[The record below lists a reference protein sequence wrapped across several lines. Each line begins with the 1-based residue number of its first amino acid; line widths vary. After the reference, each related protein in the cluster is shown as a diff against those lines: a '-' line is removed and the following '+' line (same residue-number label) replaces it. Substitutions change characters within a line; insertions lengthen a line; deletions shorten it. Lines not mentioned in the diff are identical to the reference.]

1 MRFGFFKNR
10 DKKVLTKHKKVKV
23 GLALGG
29 GASRGLAHIGVIK
42 AFEENNIDFDFI
54 AGTSVGSIIGAF
66 WASGK
71 NSSQMIDIA
80 KSVKVKD
87 IRRSK
92 FFMPSKTK
100 GIEELIVENIGNI
113 DISTLKKPFAAVA
126 VDLITAQEVAMTSGE
141 LEKAVAGSCAIPGVF
156 NPVEF
161 RGMHLVDG
169 GLQNNIPSDI
179 PRYFDCDYVVAVDV
193 NATRGGGT
201 ESLKLLDILKT
212 TIGIMNRA
220 NSIRGYIDADI
231 VIKPSMSK
239 YKSTK
244 LDEIDEMIAEGYKAG
259 LDCIDRILEL
269 ISRKPKRIIKK
280 KNKLI
285 QAKKPL
291 II

>member
-1 MRFGFFKNR
+1 MNFGIFNKNKPLR
-10 DKKVLTKHKKVKV
+10 KNKKVKV

-42 AFEENNIDFDFI
+42 AFEDNNIDFDFI
-54 AGTSVGSIIGAF
+54 AGTSVGSIIGCM

-71 NSSQMIDIA
+71 TSAQMIDIA

-87 IRRSK
+87 IRRSR
-92 FFMPSKTK
+92 FFMPSKTT
-100 GIEELIVENIGNI
+100 GIEELIIDNIGQI
-113 DISTLKKPFAAVA
+113 DISQLKKPFAAVA
-126 VDLITAQEVAMTSGE
+126 VDLITAKEVAITSGE

-169 GLQNNIPSDI
+169 GIQNNIPSDI
-179 PRYFDCDYVVAVDV
+179 PRYFDCDYVIAVDV

-201 ESLKLLDILKT
+201 ESLKLMDILKS
-212 TIGIMNRA
+212 TIGIMNKA
-220 NSIRGYIDADI
+220 NSIRGYIDADVI
-231 VIKPSMSK
+231 VKPSMAK

-244 LDEIDEMIAEGYKAG
+244 LDEIDSMIEEGYKAG
-259 LDCIDRILEL
+259 TDCIQSILEL
-269 ISRKPKRIIKK
+269 ISKKPKRIIKR

>member
-1 MRFGFFKNR
+1 MKFNFFKKSGNR
-10 DKKVLTKHKKVKV
+10 ILTKHKKVKV

-54 AGTSVGSIIGAF
+54 SGTSVGSIIGAF

-71 NSSQMIDIA
+71 NSNEMIDIA

-87 IRRSK
+87 IRKSK

-100 GIEELIVENIGNI
+100 GIEELILEHIGNV
-113 DISTLKKPFAAVA
+113 DISQLKKPFAAVA
-126 VDLITAQEVAMTSGE
+126 VDLITAQEVAMTSGD
-141 LEKAVAGSCAIPGVF
+141 LSKAVAGSCAIPGVF
-156 NPVEF
+156 TPVEF
-161 RGMHLVDG
+161 KGMHLVDG

-193 NATRGGGT
+193 NSTRGGGT
-201 ESLKLLDILKT
+201 ESLKLMDILKT
-212 TIGIMNRA
+212 TIGIMNKA

-231 VIKPSMSK
+231 VIKPSMAK

-244 LDEIDEMIAEGYKAG
+244 LDEVDEMILEGYKAG
-259 LDCIDRILEL
+259 LDCIERILEL

>member
-1 MRFGFFKNR
+1 MGFNFFRRNENR
-10 DKKVLTKHKKVKV
+10 VLTKHKKVKV

-54 AGTSVGSIIGAF
+54 AGTSVGSVIGSM

-71 NSSQMIDIA
+71 TASEMIDIA

-100 GIEELIVENIGNI
+100 GIEELIIENIGDV
-113 DISTLKKPFAAVA
+113 DIANLQKPFAAVA
-126 VDLITAQEVAMTSGE
+126 VDLITAQEVAMTHGNLSR
-141 LEKAVAGSCAIPGVF
+141 AVAGSCAIPGVF

-161 RGMHLVDG
+161 NNMHLIDG
-169 GLQNNIPSDI
+169 GVQNNIPSDI

-193 NATRGGGT
+193 NSTRGGGT
-201 ESLKLLDILKT
+201 ESLKLIDILKT

-231 VIKPSMSK
+231 VIKPSMAK

-244 LDEIDEMIAEGYKAG
+244 LDEVDAMIAEGYRAG
-259 LDCIDRILEL
+259 LDSIQSILEL

>member
-1 MRFGFFKNR
+1 MKFGFFRK
-10 DKKVLTKHKKVKV
+10 DKVLTKHKKVKV

-54 AGTSVGSIIGAF
+54 AGTSVGSIIGCM

-71 NSSQMIDIA
+71 TSNEMIDIA

-100 GIEELIVENIGNI
+100 GIEELIIEHIGDV
-113 DISTLKKPFAAVA
+113 DIANLQKPFAAVA
-126 VDLITAQEVAMTSGE
+126 VDLITAQEVAITHGKLS
-141 LEKAVAGSCAIPGVF
+141 KAVAGSCAIPGVF
-156 NPVEF
+156 NPVEYK
-161 RGMHLVDG
+161 GMHLVDG
-169 GLQNNIPSDI
+169 GLQNNIPADI
-179 PRYFDCDYVVAVDV
+179 PRFFDCDYVVAVDV

-201 ESLKLLDILKT
+201 ESLKLMDILKS
-212 TIGIMNRA
+212 TIGIMNKS
-220 NSIRGYIDADI
+220 NSIRGYIDSDI
-231 VIKPSMSK
+231 IIKPSMTK

-244 LDEIDEMIAEGYKAG
+244 LDEIDEMIAEGYRAG
-259 LDCIDRILEL
+259 LDCVQRVLEL

-285 QAKKPL
+285 QSKKPL

>member
-1 MRFGFFKNR
+1 MRFNFFR
-10 DKKVLTKHKKVKV
+10 RREDKPLTKHKKVKV

-29 GASRGLAHIGVIK
+29 GASRGIAHIGVIK
-42 AFEENNIDFDFI
+42 AFEEAGIDFDFI
-54 AGTSVGSIIGAF
+54 AGTSVGAVIGCM

-71 NSSQMIDIA
+71 TSDQMIDIA
-80 KSVKVKD
+80 HSVKVKD

-100 GIEELIVENIGNI
+100 GIEELIEEHIGKI
-113 DISTLKKPFAAVA
+113 DISELKKPFAAVA
-126 VDLITAQEVAMTSGE
+126 VDLITAQEVAMTTGE
-141 LEKAVAGSCAIPGVF
+141 LSKAVAGSCAIPGVF

-161 RGMHLVDG
+161 RGMHLIDG
-169 GLQNNIPSDI
+169 GVQNNIPSDI
-179 PRYFDCDYVVAVDV
+179 PRYFDCDYVIAVDV
-193 NATRGGGT
+193 NSTRGGGT
-201 ESLKLLDILKT
+201 ESLKLLDILKA

-220 NSIRGYIDADI
+220 NSISGYIDADI
-231 VIKPSMSK
+231 TIKPSMAK

-244 LDEIDEMIAEGYKAG
+244 LDEVDEMIAEGYKAG
-259 LDCIDRILEL
+259 KDCTQRILEL